1 MAFDEW
7 AQNQLGY
14 LFLTQFRV
22 KYSSYSK
29 KRLNTAR
36 DRPGPNK
43 NTKQLLT
50 DGIWWMSTKSV
61 GLFIF
66 NPVPG

>member
-7 AQNQLGY
+7 APNQLGY

-36 DRPGPNK
+36 GRPGP
-43 NTKQLLT
+43 LT
-50 DGIWWMSTKSV
+50 DGIWWLNPNQV
-61 GLFIF
+61 GYLFLTQF
-66 NPVPG
+66 RVTAKND

>member
-1 MAFDEW
+1 MNEH
-7 AQNQLGY
+7 QIRLGY

-36 DRPGPNK
+36 AARDRPGPNK
-43 NTKQLLT
+43 NAKQLLT
-50 DGIWWMSTKSV
+50 DGIWWLNTKL
-61 GLFIF
+61 GWLFIF

>member
-7 AQNQLGY
+7 APNQLGY

-36 DRPGPNK
+36 DRPGNK

-50 DGIWWMSTKSV
+50 DGIWWLNTKS
-61 GLFIF
+61 GWLFIF